1 MKIETIKQRIQRSL
15 YDTDF
20 LLDRDLLVVAQ
31 TGRYMSFNKLTNKLK
46 VLNSKVNKSLFGRTF
61 NVMPMIERVAM
72 IYFNQNSPKLHTHSH
87 LLLRI
92 PDTEDKDH
100 VLNVMDTCWGSLQD
114 DNLKEVMFKIYRKKL
129 KDLDGRVSNV
139 LYSSRQLKD
148 EYKDNEFG
156 MF

>member
-61 NVMPMIERVAM
+61 NVMPMTERVSYY
-72 IYFNQNSPKLHTHSH
+72 YFNQNSPKLHTHSH
-87 LLLRI
+87 LLLTI
-92 PDTEDKDH
+92 PDKLDRDH